1 MTQNTEYPATTP
13 VPPAPRPPLR
23 RSQSDRVLA
32 GVAGGFARWLGIDPV
47 IVRVVLVVLAIFGG
61 SGVLLYLIGWLFI
74 PDDGQPAS
82 PAERFIEQ
90 SRRPNSTARTVLIV
104 VGVVLAVILFGALV
118 GSVFNGWGGGSVLLL
133 LAAGAAVL
141 YLVNRPPSGTAAYVT
156 GNPVVPATMDVP
168 TGEPSNTA
176 ATVVSAPADGPGAA
190 SADPT
195 ATLPAA
201 SPEPPVLPAGFAY
214 GGSGVY
220 PGYVAPPQAVPP
232 VPPKPRSYL
241 GLATLSIAVVV
252 MGILA
257 ALDVTGVA
265 DVPAVVILAAPLGV
279 LGLCLVVGAFVGRAR
294 WLTALAIPLL
304 LVTALVAVIPSNL
317 GARLGSGVGE
327 RSWTPFA
334 IESMPA
340 EYKLSIGSAELDLTE
355 LALPTDATTI
365 PVRASVGIGELLV
378 TVPEGVRVL
387 VNAQAGLGE
396 VRVEGAG
403 TRSGQNATITTEM
416 PGGPAT
422 GPTIDLVVSTAIGDL
437 EVSRA

>member
-1 MTQNTEYPATTP
+1 M
-13 VPPAPRPPLR
+13 
-23 RSQSDRVLA
+23 
-32 GVAGGFARWLGIDPV
+32 
-47 IVRVVLVVLAIFGG
+47 
-61 SGVLLYLIGWLFI
+61 
-74 PDDGQPAS
+74 
-82 PAERFIEQ
+82 
-90 SRRPNSTARTVLIV
+90 
-104 VGVVLAVILFGALV
+104 
-118 GSVFNGWGGGSVLLL
+118 
-133 LAAGAAVL
+133 
-141 YLVNRPPSGTAAYVT
+141 
-156 GNPVVPATMDVP
+156 
-168 TGEPSNTA
+168 
-176 ATVVSAPADGPGAA
+176 
-190 SADPT
+190 
-195 ATLPAA
+195 
-201 SPEPPVLPAGFAY
+201 LPAGFAY

-279 LGLCLVVGAFVGRAR
+279 LGLGLVVGAFVGRAR

-334 IESMPA
+334 VESMPA